1 MIPLHFHWGVSASW
15 NRPPPS
21 PKRSWWLKSSI
32 LYAHHTFVQ
41 GFWKLWNIISVFLQF
56 GNNMFWVFLI
66 KILNFWDVV
75 MVPISPSSRYFG
87 FYRPFYERIR
97 LELKPRPD
105 KFTCSS
111 KPVSRCHFT
120 LTCLPTFKVS
130 ECFWRRAGGVEELR
144 TCGVFVCVC
153 VRVALSFTLSVAV
166 QPKEVCCCLQL
177 F

>member
-1 MIPLHFHWGVSASW
+1 
-15 NRPPPS
+15 
-21 PKRSWWLKSSI
+21 
-32 LYAHHTFVQ
+32 
-41 GFWKLWNIISVFLQF
+41 
-56 GNNMFWVFLI
+56 
-66 KILNFWDVV
+66 

-120 LTCLPTFKVS
+120 LTYLPTFKVS

-153 VRVALSFTLSVAV
+153 LCASCTFFHSKCCSATKRSLLLSAVILVILLS
-166 QPKEVCCCLQL
+166 
-177 F
+177 